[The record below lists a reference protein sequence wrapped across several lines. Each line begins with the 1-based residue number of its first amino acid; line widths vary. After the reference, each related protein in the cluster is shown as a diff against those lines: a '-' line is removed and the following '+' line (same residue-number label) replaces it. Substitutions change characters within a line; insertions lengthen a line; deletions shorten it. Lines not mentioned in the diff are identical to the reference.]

1 MGYYAA
7 IKILFAKNK
16 SCMGIPWQSSS
27 EDCALSLPSSQV
39 WFLVRELRSHKLHS
53 IAKKKKK
60 KLNGAKM
67 LTKYKLKKEDIKYF
81 VHYGPNI

>member
-1 MGYYAA
+1 MWAFWTQH
-7 IKILFAKNK
+7 I
-16 SCMGIPWQSSS
+16 Q
-27 EDCALSLPSSQV
+27 
-39 WFLVRELRSHKLHS
+39 
-53 IAKKKKK
+53 KKKK